1 MSSWREL
8 IRRAEPAEHLVQL
21 YGGDDQLLV
30 GHVVGYLLEGLKR
43 GDGLLVI
50 ATPAHREAILRH
62 MGEEDAGTE
71 TAIRGGRLVLL
82 DASETLDRFMVDG
95 QPDWALFA
103 QTVGDICEALRGR
116 VGEHG
121 LRAFGEMV
129 GLLWMKGQYSAA
141 IRLEEHWN
149 RLLEEH
155 ALCLYCA
162 YPIDPLGRD
171 FESSKLHALLGVHT
185 HLLAGARTLL
195 SSVGPARQRPTAAAI
210 LPTT

>member
-1 MSSWREL
+1 MSSWGEL

-21 YGGDDQLLV
+21 YGGDDQLLI
-30 GHVVGYLLEGLKR
+30 GHVVRYLLEGLKR

-50 ATPAHREAILRH
+50 ASPAHREAIGHH
-62 MGEEDAGTE
+62 MGAEDAGTAA
-71 TAIRGGRLVLL
+71 AIRGGRLVLL

-95 QPDWALFA
+95 QPDWALFE
-103 QTVGDICEALRGR
+103 QVVGGICESVRGR
-116 VGEHG
+116 VGEGG

-129 GLLWMKGQYSAA
+129 GLLWIKGQYSAA
-141 IRLEEHWN
+141 IRLEEYWN
-149 RLLEEH
+149 RLLEAH

-171 FESSKLHALLGVHT
+171 FESTKLQALLGVHT
-185 HLLAGARTLL
+185 HLLAGPRTLL
-195 SSVGPARQRPTAAAI
+195 SSAAPVRQRPAAAAI

>member
-21 YGGDDQLLV
+21 YGGDDQLLT
-30 GHVVGYLLEGLKR
+30 GHVVRYLLEGLER

-50 ATPAHREAILRH
+50 ATPAHREAIVH
-62 MGEEDAGTE
+62 DMGAEDAGTE
-71 TAIRGGRLVLL
+71 AAIRGGRLVLL

-95 QPDWALFA
+95 QPDWALFE
-103 QTVGDICEALRGR
+103 QVVGGICESVRGR
-116 VGEHG
+116 VGEGG

-129 GLLWMKGQYSAA
+129 GLLWMKGQHSAA
-141 IRLEEHWN
+141 IRLEEYWN
-149 RLLEEH
+149 RLLEAH

-162 YPIDPLGRD
+162 YPIDPLGCD
-171 FESSKLHALLGVHT
+171 FESAKLQALLEVHT
-185 HLLAGARTLL
+185 HLLAGPRTLL
-195 SSVGPARQRPTAAAI
+195 SSVARMRQRPAAAAI